1 MDRRECRVSKTLC
14 LDRCVRKRQG
24 RVCKSGWHR
33 QSSGEMGDAAIV
45 DEDVPGTPEVPV
57 HHSFPDN
64 NRIPILKAVNLDHK
78 ARETGTILGS
88 LDADKSG

>member
-1 MDRRECRVSKTLC
+1 
-14 LDRCVRKRQG
+14 
-24 RVCKSGWHR
+24 
-33 QSSGEMGDAAIV
+33 MGDAAIV

-64 NRIPILKAVNLDHK
+64 SSIPILKAVNLDHK